1 MKFNKTIVLALLAS
15 ILLSFSCISNATE
28 VEMGSQE
35 NTTAAETD
43 SQKNITETETGSQ
56 KKAKDTYGSKIG
68 NKTLRALANISAGV
82 IEIPKNIII
91 VSNRTN
97 LLYGLTGGTGLGIL
111 NTVGRISVGVLDLLT
126 FPLATKSI
134 TQPVYPWNHYLDVYT
149 AYDDMF
155 VLDF

>member
-15 ILLSFSCISNATE
+15 ILLSFSCLSNATE
-28 VEMGSQE
+28 AEIGSQE
-35 NTTAAETD
+35 STTEA
-43 SQKNITETETGSQ
+43 ETGSQ
-56 KKAKDTYGSKIG
+56 KKAEDTYGSKIG
-68 NKTLRALANISAGV
+68 NKTLRALANISLGV

-111 NTVGRISVGVLDLLT
+111 NTAGRISVGVLDLLT

-134 TQPVYPWNHYLDVYT
+134 TQPVYPWNKYLDVYT
-149 AYDDMF
+149 VYDDMF

>member
-1 MKFNKTIVLALLAS
+1 MKFNKTIVLALLTG
-15 ILLSFSCISNATE
+15 ILLSFSCLGNATE
-28 VEMGSQE
+28 
-35 NTTAAETD
+35 AD
-43 SQKNITETETGSQ
+43 SQ
-56 KKAKDTYGSKIG
+56 KKAEHSYGSKIG
-68 NKTLRALANISAGV
+68 VKTLRALANISLGV

-111 NTVGRISVGVLDLLT
+111 NTAGLISVGVLDLLT

-134 TQPVYPWNHYLDVYT
+134 TQPVYPWNKYLDVYT
-149 AYDDMF
+149 VYDDMF